1 MEDIAVATAGT
12 GESSGVITGSKPHN
26 HYLVPFLQGP
36 NIPVKIHNDK
46 FVLKIV
52 VRKWKAMKMGLR
64 EKNGKSKLKPLIA

>member
-12 GESSGVITGSKPHN
+12 AESSGVITGSKPNN

-46 FVLKIV
+46 FVLRIV
-52 VRKWKAMKMGLR
+52 VRK
-64 EKNGKSKLKPLIA
+64 